1 MLDKLRMVIDIVQ
14 IVLNIALIV
23 VLLKHIKENKEEE

>member
-1 MLDKLRMVIDIVQ
+1 MLDKLGMVIDIVQ

-23 VLLKHIKENKEEE
+23 VLSKHIKENKEEE